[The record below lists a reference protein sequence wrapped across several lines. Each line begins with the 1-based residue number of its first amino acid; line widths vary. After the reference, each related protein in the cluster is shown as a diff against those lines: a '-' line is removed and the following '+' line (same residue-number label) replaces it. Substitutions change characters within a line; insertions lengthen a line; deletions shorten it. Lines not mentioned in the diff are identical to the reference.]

1 MEVNKIQLFR
11 LWFSLSA
18 KELTN
23 FGEFLGLKAFNR
35 KEEFKEIYDR
45 LSVIKVVKLGE
56 MDRTTL
62 FRTMFPDQSFDDQYL
77 RNTCFKLQQLLQ
89 KFLIIE
95 KIDLRNF
102 SEQNALLEVFRERE
116 LDDLFQQQLRK
127 IKTGQARQ
135 PLRDYTFYQRQFSL
149 LDMEDAYTVS
159 QLRSQPTH
167 FQEADKALEYHF
179 ILRKLRQACNLLGH
193 QNLHSVEY
201 DFGLLHP
208 VLKYMESKKLDQE
221 PVLDLYYNCYFSLA
235 VPEEDAYFFKFRDLL
250 SAHGNL
256 LSVTETSELY
266 LRLLNQYIRRINQG
280 QNNYL
285 EEVFDLYRSGIAQGY
300 LMEGQYISRFIYRNA
315 VFSGLKLKRFPEV
328 FDFIHEYKN
337 KLDKTYRDSTF
348 YFCLTRYH
356 YASGDLDTAVDLL
369 EQYDYKDL
377 LSNLA
382 AKTLLARIYYER
394 EEHSVLEYFL
404 ISFTAFVKR
413 KKGLGY
419 HRASFLNFISI
430 LKKMTRLPD
439 YDPEARKKLAE
450 RVAITNPLTER
461 NWLLEKLR

>member
-1 MEVNKIQLFR
+1 MEIKKIQLFR

-23 FGEFLGLKAFNR
+23 FGAYLGLKAFNR
-35 KEEFKEIYDR
+35 KVALKEIYDR
-45 LSVIKVVKLGE
+45 LSAIKATELEKL
-56 MDRTTL
+56 DREKL
-62 FRTMFPDQSFDDQYL
+62 FKVMFPNRNFDDQYL

-89 KFLIIE
+89 KFLVIE
-95 KIDLRNF
+95 KIDLRHF
-102 SEQNALLEVFRERE
+102 SEQKTLLEIFRERE

-127 IKTGQARQ
+127 MKTGQARQ
-135 PLRDYTFYQRQFSL
+135 TLRDYTFYQQQFTL
-149 LDMEDAYTVS
+149 LDTEDAYTVS

-208 VLKYMESKKLDQE
+208 LLQYMESKKLDQE
-221 PVLDLYYNCYFSLA
+221 PILDLYYNCYFSLA
-235 VPEEDAYFFKFRDLL
+235 EPGEDAYFFKFRDLL
-250 SAHGNL
+250 STQGNL
-256 LSVTETSELY
+256 LSITETSELY

-280 QNNYL
+280 QNEYL

-300 LMEGQYISRFIYRNA
+300 LMEGQYLSRFIYRNA
-315 VFSGLKLKRFPEV
+315 VFAGLKLACYEEV
-328 FDFIHEYKN
+328 FEFIHQYKN
-337 KLDKTYRDSTF
+337 KLDKDYRDSTF

-356 YASGDLDTAVDLL
+356 YAKGDLDTAVGLL

-377 LSNLA
+377 ISNLA
-382 AKTLLARIYYER
+382 AKTLLAQIYFER
-394 EEHSVLEYFL
+394 GELSVLEYFL

-430 LKKMTRLPD
+430 LKKMTRLAD
-439 YDPEARKKLAE
+439 YDKDKRLKLSE
-450 RVAITNPLTER
+450 KVISTNPLTER
-461 NWLLEKLR
+461 NWLLEKLK

>member
-23 FGEFLGLKAFNR
+23 FGEYLGLKAFNR
-35 KEEFKEIYDR
+35 KGEFKAVYEH
-45 LSVIKVVKLGE
+45 LSVIKAIDFEK
-56 MDRTTL
+56 MDRELL
-62 FRTMFPDQSFDDQYL
+62 FKIMFPNRPFDDQYL

-89 KFLIIE
+89 KFLLIE
-95 KIDLRNF
+95 KIDLRRF
-102 SEQNALLEVFRERE
+102 SEQNTLLEIFRERE
-116 LDDLFQQQLRK
+116 LDDLFQQHLRK
-127 IKTGQARQ
+127 IKTGQDRQ
-135 PLRDYTFYQRQFSL
+135 PLRDYSFYQQKFAL
-149 LDMEDAYTVS
+149 LDTEDAYTVS

-201 DFGLLHP
+201 DFGLLDQ
-208 VLKYMESKKLDQE
+208 VLKYMETKKLDQK

-235 VPEEDAYFFKFRDLL
+235 EPEEDAYFFKFRDLL
-250 SAHGNL
+250 STQGNL
-256 LSVTETSELY
+256 LSLTETSELY

-280 QNNYL
+280 QNEYL

-315 VFSGLKLKRFPEV
+315 VFSGLKLKRFPAV
-328 FDFIHEYKN
+328 FEFIHKYKN

-348 YFCLTRYH
+348 YFCLTKYH
-356 YASGDLDTAVDLL
+356 YALGDLDAAVDLL

-377 LSNLA
+377 ISNLA
-382 AKTLLARIYYER
+382 AKTMLARIYYER
-394 EEHSVLEYFL
+394 EEHAVLEYFL

-430 LKKMTRLPD
+430 LKKMTRLRD

-450 RVAITNPLTER
+450 RVASTNPLTER

>member
-1 MEVNKIQLFR
+1 MEIYKIQFFR

-18 KELTN
+18 KELTS
-23 FGEFLGLKAFNR
+23 FGAYLGLTAFNR
-35 KEEFKEIYDR
+35 KLQLKEIYDQ
-45 LSVIKVVKLGE
+45 LSVIKPTELKQ
-56 MDRTTL
+56 MDRKKL
-62 FRTMFPDQSFDDQYL
+62 FKTMFPNRSFDDQYL

-89 KFLIIE
+89 KFLLIE
-95 KIDLRNF
+95 KIDLQNF
-102 SEQNALLEVFRERE
+102 SEQSALLEVFRERE
-116 LDDLFQQQLRK
+116 LDELFQQQLRK
-127 IKTGQARQ
+127 MKTGQERQ
-135 PLRDYTFYQRQFSL
+135 RLRDYTFYQRQFTL
-149 LDMEDAYTVS
+149 LDTEDAFTVS

-167 FQEADKALEYHF
+167 FQEADQALEYHF

-193 QNLHSVEY
+193 QNLHSVTY
-201 DFGLLHP
+201 DFGMLEQ
-208 VLKYMESKKLDQE
+208 VLKYMEQKKIDQA

-235 VPEEDAYFFKFRDLL
+235 KPEEDTYFFKFRDLL
-250 SAHGNL
+250 SCHEHL

-280 QNNYL
+280 QNKYL
-285 EEVFDLYRSGIAQGY
+285 EEVFDLYRTGIAQGY
-300 LMEGQYISRFIYRNA
+300 LLEGQYISRFIYRNA
-315 VFSGLKLKRFPEV
+315 IFSGLRLKRFPEV
-328 FDFIHEYKN
+328 FEFIHQYKN

-356 YASGDLDTAVDLL
+356 YALGDLDRAIDLL

-394 EEHSVLEYFL
+394 EELSVLEYFL

-430 LKKMTRLPD
+430 LKKMTRLPA

-450 RVAITNPLTER
+450 RVATTNPLTER
-461 NWLLEKLR
+461 NWLLEKLK